1 MLRNS
6 IRKINIIRFFLFSII
21 YFLIANQSI
30 FIILY
35 LLFLIFIIS
44 LYLHKSESFDKPG
57 LNLTL
62 IFTFLILPQALPN
75 NLVNDFVPYGY
86 GYMMISLMAS
96 IMTIVLNNKNYINHS
111 FKDLFFSIS
120 SAIFSPGTY
129 ISGPSVTISD
139 LSSVFKQKGKDIK
152 LFSIKN
158 VRLKLII
165 SGFFRL
171 SLGLYFATLDQDLIN
186 NLFNFFFSNI
196 FQNIICVLVIGFINF
211 WKYYLL
217 FSGSSELCKSLL
229 SFFYI
234 DVIDNF
240 DDPESSTFYH
250 EIWNKWHLNI
260 TQRIREYI
268 FTPLTLFALRNFSN
282 LDKKIKYILIEGM
295 PVMILFLILA
305 IWHGSRPRDFIFGL
319 ISFSLTLASRE
330 ISKNNLLNSIILKF
344 SYIKYLLNF
353 ISLSVFGIS
362 LLIYDL
368 RLSESVSK
376 SFDGLGYFLPYLLI
390 SIIAYIYFNFF
401 RKVISS
407 NINLFIQIIIA
418 LIIQL
423 FVLENNQ
430 LNDNFIYFNN

>member
-1 MLRNS
+1 MFKNS
-6 IRKINIIRFFLFSII
+6 IRRINIIRFFLFSTI

-30 FIILY
+30 FIIIY
-35 LLFLIFIIS
+35 LLFIIFAIS
-44 LYLHKSESFDKPG
+44 LYLNKSESFDNPG

-62 IFTFLILPQALPN
+62 IFIFLILPQALPN
-75 NLVNDFVPYGY
+75 NLVKDFVPYGY

-96 IMTIVLNNKNYINHS
+96 IMTIVLNNKNYKNNT

-120 SAIFSPGTY
+120 AAIFSPGTY
-129 ISGPSVTISD
+129 ISGPSATISD
-139 LSSVFKQKGKDIK
+139 LSSEFKQKEKDVK
-152 LFSIKN
+152 LFSFKN
-158 VRLKLII
+158 IRFKLFI

-171 SLGLYFATLDQDLIN
+171 SLGLYFATLDLDLIN
-186 NLFNFFFSNI
+186 NLFNFFFK
-196 FQNIICVLVIGFINF
+196 NIIQNTIYVLVIGFINF

-229 SFFYI
+229 SFFNI
-234 DVIDNF
+234 NVIDNF
-240 DDPESSTFYH
+240 DNPESSTFYH

-268 FTPLTLFALRNFSN
+268 FTPLTLYALRNFSN
-282 LDKKIKYILIEGM
+282 LDRKIKYILIEGM
-295 PVMILFLILA
+295 PVIILFLILA
-305 IWHGSRPRDFIFGL
+305 IWHGSRPRDYIFAI
-319 ISFSLTLASRE
+319 ISVSLTLSSRE
-330 ISKNNLLNSIILKF
+330 ISKNNLFNSIIIKF
-344 SYIKYLLNF
+344 SYLKYLLNF
-353 ISLSVFGIS
+353 MSLSIFGIS

-368 RLSESVSK
+368 RVSENFSK
-376 SFDGLGYFLPYLLI
+376 SFDGLGYFYPYLLI
-390 SIIAYIYFNFF
+390 SIIAYMYFNFF

-418 LIIQL
+418 LIIQF